1 LVIIVFII
9 SINTNFIRYFMK
21 NYIFLVNYNLIKHK
35 VVVSKSN
42 LRYSL
47 WLEKLTVK
55 SMNINMWLK

>member
-1 LVIIVFII
+1 
-9 SINTNFIRYFMK
+9 MK
-21 NYIFLVNYNLIKHK
+21 NYIFLVIYNLIKHK